1 MKNNIANG
9 LRGLAVLNVA
19 VAHFIAAFLPMLL
32 HKNYPSIFAENNDP
46 STLFEI
52 ISSPIFSIL
61 YNGHF
66 AVLIFFVLSGYVLT
80 IPYFKDSD
88 ELLIKKRLWGRYLR
102 LNIPI
107 AAAITLSYLVY
118 RSGFYSNILASEI
131 SGSSNWLKNYFP
143 YGVSLLTTVNEA
155 AYGSIFLGE
164 GTLVPPLWIFGN
176 LFIGSIYLLLFYLSK
191 PQKNTLLAFFAAFLF
206 LYVIHRAASIYFMAI
221 FLGSYLN
228 SITFGKKWN
237 CFLFLVGFYFGAFQ
251 FRCHIY
257 DFLPSIQL
265 LNIEI
270 WDKKTF
276 YNTVGAIFLTAA
288 VINGFGKKIFE
299 SSFFQ
304 FLGDISFSFY
314 LIHFIVLCSL
324 SSTIYIRLP
333 QTNVVILIN
342 LIAYIASCFF
352 VSKIFQIY
360 VDKPAI
366 NLSHK
371 FSSYIFK

>member
-1 MKNNIANG
+1 MKNKNANG
-9 LRGLAVLNVA
+9 LRGIAILNVA
-19 VAHFIAAFLPMLL
+19 VSHFIAAFLPMLL
-32 HKNYPSIFAENNDP
+32 HKNHPSIFAENNNS

-88 ELLIKKRLWGRYLR
+88 ELLIKKRLWGRYIR

-118 RSGFYSNILASEI
+118 KLGFYSNIPASEI
-131 SGSSNWLKNYFP
+131 SGSINWLKKFFP
-143 YGVSLLTTVNEA
+143 VGISLLSTIIEA
-155 AYGSIFLGE
+155 AYGSIFWGDA
-164 GTLVPPLWIFGN
+164 TLVPPLWILGMF
-176 LFIGSIYLLLFYLSK
+176 FIGSIYLLLFYLSK
-191 PQKNTLLAFFAAFLF
+191 PQKNTLLVSFAAFLL
-206 LYVIHRAASIYFMAI
+206 LYVIHRADSIYLMAI

-237 CFLFLVGFYFGAFQ
+237 CFIFLVGFYFGAFQ
-251 FRCHIY
+251 FKCYIY
-257 DFLPSIQL
+257 DFLPSIQI

-276 YNTVGAIFLTAA
+276 YNTVGAIFLSAA

-299 SSFFQ
+299 SSIFQ
-304 FLGDISFSFY
+304 FLGDISFSLY

-324 SSTIYIRLP
+324 SCAIYIRLP
-333 QTNVVILIN
+333 QTNVVILFN
-342 LIAYIASCFF
+342 FIAYIVSCFLI
-352 VSKIFQIY
+352 SKIFQIY

-371 FSSYIFK
+371 LSSYIFK